1 MSFLNSNNAEFL
13 SARIT
18 QKGRNAIAKGNF
30 KIEYF
35 QIGDSE
41 FDYTSPFTS
50 LTGQTTHQKVFSPLD
65 KESGVKYP
73 YLLESSTGSTSYG
86 TPFQNSVI
94 ESLRNVM
101 GPAGFVSAYSD
112 TDDTTIECYN
122 YILPYS
128 GITGGTSVRLHIS
141 GATVNDNTG
150 VTFNNSEYVTIIFDE
165 LSANNV
171 INSNSNSLIYK
182 VISVTTVTGTTISG
196 VTTVYQ
202 TLTLDR
208 NTPNLTGLTGNATI
222 ISNNCEQEYPISETS
237 TVSDLCLSAPA
248 DINGQLNPWTLNVV
262 WDKKPIGGDYPLV
275 DLDESLS
282 GYTSNQYVSTKELLG
297 YTSTGQTFSNLTGA
311 TISGFTS
318 TAIGTGFKNSFGEL
332 IEVKPSEQRTIAIIH
347 YSELGDLRNDPE
359 RFFKYD
365 DYISHKTGITGSDIS
380 IVEDEGG
387 TPLSDND
394 YFEIYIPFIY
404 YHRNTGSTMGA
415 KFHMDTKDYY
425 VKSTKNAHHEL
436 LFRYLL
442 DENNNKVGKV
452 FVKNKV
458 VVFDDQEL
466 VAILDYRSNRRY
478 TLPSPKLGLVPSDG
492 IADHTMISTTGQT
505 VWVTYVFENTKE
517 NTVNGIPSYNIFNGL
532 PCNYLSKISTSVDD
546 GCSIVSPS
554 QISMKF
560 GGDSFSNMTSS
571 TGTTNSFIADKFYA
585 LVQTGNTLTSNQW
598 KKIDLTS
605 QIPNYTGGTL
615 ITTGTTTGTTDNT
628 YLINPL
634 SLTGVSFTITYS
646 GYTGGTF
653 FDFENHMSGVTSDYL
668 WNTTGLTTQPQF
680 GDEQPFP
687 GSVRLVRATDIEQMK
702 FLVNLPPSQ
711 FTTSQ
716 NPTRFTG
723 STETTASKYITE
735 VALLNGN
742 KEPLVVAKT
751 PTPIKRIGTQVFAV
765 KLDF

>member
-13 SARIT
+13 SAKIT

-41 FDYTSPFTS
+41 FDYTSPFTG
-50 LTGQTTHQKVFSPLD
+50 LTGLTNQKVFSPLD

-73 YLLESSTGSTSYG
+73 YLMSSGGTSYG
-86 TPFQNSVI
+86 TPFQNSTI

-101 GPAGFVSAYSD
+101 GPAGFVSSYSD
-112 TDDTTIECYN
+112 NGTTTVECYN
-122 YILPYS
+122 NILPYT

-141 GATVNDNTG
+141 GATVDNNTG

-171 INSNSNSLIYK
+171 INSNSNSLVYK
-182 VISVTTVTGTTISG
+182 VMSVSTVTGATISG

-208 NTPNLTGLTGNATI
+208 NTPNLSTLTGNATV

-237 TVSDLCLSAPA
+237 TISDSCLSVPA
-248 DINGQLNPWTLNVV
+248 DNMGQLNPWTLNVV
-262 WDKKPIGGDYPLV
+262 WDKKPIGGDYNGE
-275 DLDESLS
+275 DESLT

-318 TAIGTGFKNSFGEL
+318 TTIGTGFKNSFNDI
-332 IEVKPSEQRTIAIIH
+332 IEVKPSEQRTIAIVH

-365 DYISHKTGITGSDIS
+365 DYISHKTGTTGSDIS
-380 IVEDEGG
+380 LVEDENSN
-387 TPLSDND
+387 LISDNE
-394 YFEIYIPFIY
+394 YFEIYIPFIH
-404 YHRNTGSTMGA
+404 YHRNVEDTKGA

-425 VKSTKNAHHEL
+425 VKSTKNAHHGL

-442 DENNNKVGKV
+442 DEQDNRVGKV

-478 TLPSPKLGLVPSDG
+478 TLPSPKLGLIPSDG
-492 IADHTMISTTGQT
+492 IAENSMISTTGQT
-505 VWVTYVFENTKE
+505 VWVTYIFENTKE

-532 PCNYLSKISTSVDD
+532 PCNYFNKISTLVDD

-554 QISMKF
+554 QITMKF
-560 GGDSFSNMTSS
+560 GGSSFSNMTST

-585 LVQTGNTLTSNQW
+585 LVQTGNTFTPNQW

-634 SLTGVSFTITYS
+634 SLTGFSFTITYS

-653 FDFENHMSGVTSDYL
+653 FDFENHMSGVTTDYL
-668 WNTTGLTTQPQF
+668 WNTTGIPTQPQF

-702 FLVNLPPSQ
+702 FLVNLPSTQ

-716 NPTRFTG
+716 NVTRFTG
-723 STETTASKYITE
+723 ITETTASKYITE
-735 VALLNGN
+735 IALLDSN

-751 PTPIKRIGTQVFAV
+751 PSPIKRVGTQVFAV

>member
-1 MSFLNSNNAEFL
+1 MSFLNNNNAEFL

-182 VISVTTVTGTTISG
+182 VISVTTVTGATISG

-248 DINGQLNPWTLNVV
+248 DITGQLNPWTLNVV

-425 VKSTKNAHHEL
+425 VKSTKNSHHEL

-442 DENNNKVGKV
+442 DENDNKVGKV

-478 TLPSPKLGLVPSDG
+478 TLPSPKLSLVPSDG
-492 IADHTMISTTGQT
+492 IAENSMLSDGTKTT
-505 VWVTYVFENTKE
+505 WVTYAFQNTSG
-517 NTVNGIPSYNIFNGL
+517 NTFNAL
-532 PCNYLSKISTSVDD
+532 PCNYHNKISLSIGTD
-546 GCSIVSPS
+546 GCVIATPS
-554 QISMKF
+554 QVTMKF
-560 GGDSFSNMTSS
+560 SGNTFSNMY
-571 TGTTNSFIADKFYA
+571 TNVNNVTNGFVADKFYA
-585 LVQTGNTLTSNQW
+585 LVQITNTGATPTPNGW
-598 KKIDLTS
+598 KMVDLTS
-605 QIPNYTGGTL
+605 QIPNHSSG
-615 ITTGTTTGTTDNT
+615 
-628 YLINPL
+628 LINPTNL
-634 SLTGVSFTITYS
+634 RNTTFTITYS

-668 WNTTGLTTQPQF
+668 WNTTGSTTQPQF

-702 FLVNLPPSQ
+702 FLVNLPSTQ

-723 STETTASKYITE
+723 STETTESKYITE